1 MKEEHPL
8 VLVIED
14 EEFISGLIAASLK
27 DEGYSVIIASDYKN
41 ALKIL
46 DMGNVA
52 LVISDVMLPFTGGIE
67 LVEYIREHKKIKD
80 TPVVL
85 VTGIDADV
93 LQASNVK
100 ANLILPKPFEMLDL
114 IDEVNKLMGRFED

>member
-1 MKEEHPL
+1 MKNENPT

-27 DEGYSVIIASDYKN
+27 EEGYSVIIASDFNN
-41 ALKIL
+41 AIKIL
-46 DMGNVA
+46 DTGSIS

-67 LVEYIREHKKIKD
+67 LVEYVRGHDKIKE

-93 LQASNVK
+93 LSASKVQAN
-100 ANLILPKPFEMLDL
+100 AILPKPFEMLDL
-114 IDEVNKLMGRFED
+114 VDTVNELMGRTDD

>member
-1 MKEEHPL
+1 MKKENPL

-27 DEGYSVIIASDYKN
+27 DEGYSVIVASDYNN

-46 DMGNVA
+46 DTGSVA

-93 LQASNVK
+93 LQASKVQ
-100 ANLILPKPFEMLDL
+100 ANIILPKPFDMLDL
-114 IDEVNKLMGRFED
+114 VDEVNKLMGRFED